1 MRYNKQ
7 IGTFFSK
14 TGAVAC
20 AVYKTK
26 NDSDVRHIVDMD
38 RKLQE
43 KYLECV
49 NYKAV
54 LQSSEDKQYK
64 ETIKIR
70 YEIAWEDLNTIK
82 QTLLDIV
89 FDK

>member
-1 MRYNKQ
+1 
-7 IGTFFSK
+7 
-14 TGAVAC
+14 
-20 AVYKTK
+20 
-26 NDSDVRHIVDMD
+26 MD

-49 NYKAV
+49 NYKTV
-54 LQSSEDKQYK
+54 LQNTTDKQYHK
-64 ETIKIR
+64 TITIR

-82 QTLLDIV
+82 QALLDIV